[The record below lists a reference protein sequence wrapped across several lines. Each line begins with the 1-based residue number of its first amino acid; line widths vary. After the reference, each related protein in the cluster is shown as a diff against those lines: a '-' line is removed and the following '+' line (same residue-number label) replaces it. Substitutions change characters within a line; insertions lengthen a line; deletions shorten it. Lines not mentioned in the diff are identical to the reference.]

1 MMKNQARLFLYDN
14 QGTTAIEYA
23 LLCAMIAMVIV
34 LSNIGQTL
42 SGYFAEI
49 SSALK

>member
-1 MMKNQARLFLYDN
+1 MKNQARLFLHND

-42 SGYFAEI
+42 SSYFTEI